1 MVIMEPATPALL
13 KSAVVGCG
21 RIGVASSERLAGR
34 AHPSMLPVSHA
45 ECMMASGRYHLAA
58 FCDPFVERA
67 RDASTFYRTGTPFAD
82 VATMLAE
89 VKPDVVSVATRTQ
102 ERPGI
107 VTLLAEQGVR
117 GIYAD
122 KPFSRSLT
130 ECQAAMSAVKKA
142 GVKLALGTS
151 RRYTRVYRRA
161 REIAASG
168 LLGRLAQVR
177 VQLDPGC
184 PLLWTMPH
192 LVDLLV
198 FFSGGRD
205 VAYVQATCGIPAH
218 TVKDNVIDCD
228 PAVEAVTMRFDNGII
243 GTMHAGARLGVALVC
258 EHGEVHVF
266 EQRPMVRIIH
276 GPTSSGHG
284 MSDELIDDTMSG
296 TVRAFTE
303 LADAVQGNGPSP
315 VTSEDVLLNQAL
327 LAGISLSSLQDG
339 RRIQLAEVPP
349 DLIITGRVGELYA

>member
-1 MVIMEPATPALL
+1 MESAKLELL

-45 ECMMASGRYHLAA
+45 ECMLASGRYDLAA
-58 FCDPFVERA
+58 FCDPFGERA
-67 RDASTFYRTGTPFAD
+67 RDASAFYKTGASFAD
-82 VATMLAE
+82 VAAMLAA
-89 VKPDVVSVATRTQ
+89 VKLDVVSVATRTQ

-107 VTLLAEQGVR
+107 VTMLAEHGVR

-122 KPFSRSLT
+122 KPFSRSVA
-130 ECQAAMSAVKKA
+130 ECQDSMRAVEKA

-161 REIAASG
+161 REIASSG

-177 VQLDPGC
+177 IQLDPGC

-205 VAYVQATCGIPAH
+205 VVYLQSTCGIPAH
-218 TVKDNVIDCD
+218 TVKDHVIDCD
-228 PAVEAVTMRFDNGII
+228 PAVEAVTMRFDNGVI

-266 EQRPMVRIIH
+266 EQRPMVRIVH
-276 GPTSSGHG
+276 GPTSSGQG
-284 MSDELIDDTMSG
+284 MTDELIDDTMSG
-296 TVRAFTE
+296 TVRAFVE
-303 LADAVQGNGPSP
+303 LADAVQSGGSSP
-315 VTSEDVLLNQAL
+315 VTPEEVLLNQAL
-327 LAGISLSSLQDG
+327 LAGIAWSSLQDG